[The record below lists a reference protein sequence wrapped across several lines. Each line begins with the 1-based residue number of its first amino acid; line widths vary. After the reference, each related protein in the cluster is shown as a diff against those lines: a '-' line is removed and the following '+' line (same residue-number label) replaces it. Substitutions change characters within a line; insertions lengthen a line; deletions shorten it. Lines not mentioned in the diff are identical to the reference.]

1 MVIDVKRVK
10 AKQEVM
16 LMSKKGQAI
25 RFNSDE
31 VREMGRASYGVCGIK
46 LDENDEVV
54 SMEIAQDVKTSI
66 LTITE
71 KGYGKRSLV
80 EDYRLTGRAC
90 KGVINLKISR
100 DKTGDVVSTIEV
112 GDKDNFIVSTKK
124 GIVIRTG
131 IKDIRVMGR
140 ATQGVRI
147 IKIGAGDKVSD
158 MSRLDEEIF
167 AAIPEGEI
175 KEG

>member
-80 EDYRLTGRAC
+80 EDYRLTGRAG
-90 KGVINLKISR
+90 KGVINLKVSE
-100 DKTGDVVSTIEV
+100 KTGHVITTVSV
-112 GDKDNFIVSTKK
+112 KDKD
-124 GIVIRTG
+124 GVI
-131 IKDIRVMGR
+131 
-140 ATQGVRI
+140 
-147 IKIGAGDKVSD
+147 
-158 MSRLDEEIF
+158 
-167 AAIPEGEI
+167 
-175 KEG
+175 